1 MIKLPDFKPCLFLFL
16 LSMMVAS
23 SVSAQSWMPGFNFR
37 KRITINKV
45 QVSGTANLLD
55 FPVLISITD
64 PDLIYLAAQCNTNK
78 LASSLGL
85 DLSFA
90 TVSAPETALKFQ
102 LDRYDPVTGTLT
114 CWLKV
119 PALVA
124 SGSSAASTALFLY
137 YGSNVIQLPNAA
149 SSWATWAGFAK
160 LWHMNLDASPAGS
173 RSGKSDQRVDMIQGS
188 GGMNAQSFV
197 AGKIG
202 YAAKLN
208 GSTSFLNA
216 AQDTSSTFTISGWFK
231 ISRLDLEQVLVSN
244 DSTGFGGYT
253 IKINATGKLTL
264 ETKKGTSSSVVS
276 LSASTTLVP
285 EQWYYFAVQRDGR
298 NRSIYINGKAASAV
312 SRPEAVGPG
321 GHLNIGRS
329 KQNDRYYGGL
339 IDELRITGQ
348 VFGADWLKTE
358 YNNQNDPASFYLL
371 GAEEQNPTSTNTG
384 YTFNAAVNNDWSEP
398 GNWNQGHLPEP
409 YANVLIKSAGVL
421 NMTDLTA
428 VHINKLTL
436 EDGALLSLKRTQL
449 FICNTDV
456 AVNAI
461 IRSTEQSALEI
472 NGNVRINGLLDAS
485 DASSTIN
492 LAPNQSLTNMNG
504 HGSIRASSLRLKAT
518 GAAQVIDLAVPLSI
532 SKVLNLERGILNS
545 NGLLTLTATASQD
558 AAIGPISDP
567 SLTAIVGD
575 VQVETYVTGSFPT
588 PSSARGWRLWSAP
601 VYAGMSNGLPEYD
614 LSSIKN
620 AMFVTG
626 KTGASNGFD
635 TSPQNGNTI
644 YTHDQSILGTL
655 AQKYV
660 PVPDM
665 SVRVPLGKGIYVY
678 SRGSRNAPDAFKNQV
693 QTLPF
698 INPEAFILRYS
709 GNLFT
714 GVLRVPI
721 SSRNRKEE
729 GDGFNLLGNPYAS
742 AIRWGSLEKEHA
754 GSFVWMYNTLNN
766 AYEVSDN
773 PDQKIPAGAGF
784 FVKMLDGESIGAIT
798 FRESAKVVA
807 IASNSQSA
815 VMTVGT
821 ETNRPVH
828 TVTLSQTFAS
838 AETSASTLAKELR
851 LEATISRG
859 VFSHAYIL
867 KLVPGGTDELTDAD
881 APSLGDGYIAISG
894 LVGADVKVDVDT
906 RGLPEPELSVKL
918 YVKGWASGD
927 YTLDFAGFEG
937 FNSLDS
943 IILNDRYL
951 NSSKLIPPTNTIYN
965 FQINMDIPESQG
977 ANRFSLRIKKGRMTA
992 EPSIALYEKEK
1003 QVIVYPN
1010 PFRDNIQLKTSGHFP
1025 DHMKVLIRDMMGKL
1039 LLNVIP
1045 EKIDGSSTISLNA
1058 GSLMK
1063 GMYIIEL
1070 IDTTENKRLKSA
1082 KIIKL

>member
-1 MIKLPDFKPCLFLFL
+1 MKLPDFKPCLFLFL
-16 LSMMVAS
+16 LSMVVAS
-23 SVSAQSWMPGFNFR
+23 SVSAQNWMPGFNFR

-45 QVSGTANLLD
+45 QVSGTANLID

-64 PDLIYLAAQCNTNK
+64 PDLIYLIAQCNTNK

-90 TVSAPETALKFQ
+90 MVSAPETALKFQ
-102 LDRYDPVTGTLT
+102 LDRYDPVTGSLT

-119 PALVA
+119 PALIA
-124 SGSSAASTALFLY
+124 SGSSVASTAIFLY

-149 SSWATWAGFAK
+149 SSWATWGGFAK
-160 LWHMNLDASPAGS
+160 LWHMNLDASPAAS
-173 RSGKSDQRVDMIQGS
+173 QSGKSDQRLDMVQGS

-197 AGKIG
+197 VGKIG

-208 GSTSFLNA
+208 GSTSFMNA
-216 AQDTSSTFTISGWFK
+216 AQDTSSSFTISGWFK
-231 ISRLDLEQVLVSN
+231 ISRLDVEQVLVSN

-253 IKINATGKLTL
+253 IKINATGKITL
-264 ETKKGTSSSVVS
+264 ETKKGTSTSVVS
-276 LSASTTLVP
+276 LSASTTLLP

-312 SRPEAVGPG
+312 SRPEAVGAG

-358 YNNQNDPASFYLL
+358 YNNQNDPPSFYLL
-371 GAEEQNPTSTNTG
+371 GAEEQNPISTNTG
-384 YTFNAAVNNDWSEP
+384 YVFNAAVNNEWSEP
-398 GNWNQGHLPEP
+398 GNWNQGRLPEP
-409 YANVLIKSAGVL
+409 YANVYIKSAGVL
-421 NMTDLTA
+421 NMTDLNA

-449 FICNTDV
+449 FICNTIV

-461 IRSTEQSALEI
+461 IRPVEQSALEL

-492 LAPNQSLTNMNG
+492 LAPNQSLSSMNG
-504 HGSIRASSLRLKAT
+504 TGSIRVSSLRLMAT

-545 NGLLTLTATASQD
+545 NGLLTLTATGSQA
-558 AAIGPISDP
+558 AAIGPISDL
-567 SLTAIVGD
+567 SLTSVVGD
-575 VQVETYVTGSFPT
+575 VQVESYVTGSFPT

-601 VYAGMSNGLPEYD
+601 VYAGMANGLPEYD

-620 AMFVTG
+620 AVFVTG
-626 KTGASNGFD
+626 KSGTSNGFD
-635 TSPQNGNTI
+635 SSPQNGTTI

-660 PVPDM
+660 PVPDIA
-665 SVRVPLGKGIYVY
+665 VRVPLGRGIYVY

-693 QTLPF
+693 QTPPF
-698 INPEAFILRYS
+698 INPEPFILRYS
-709 GNLFT
+709 GKLFT

-766 AYEVSDN
+766 AYDVSDN
-773 PDQKIPAGAGF
+773 PELKIPSGAGF
-784 FVKMLDGESIGAIT
+784 FVRMLDGESIGAIT

-807 IASNSQSA
+807 A
-815 VMTVGT
+815 
-821 ETNRPVH
+821 ETSKPVQ
-828 TVTLSQTFAS
+828 TTRLSQTIAPPQTVAS
-838 AETSASTLAKELR
+838 VQTVASTLAEELR

-859 VFSHAYIL
+859 VFSHTYVL
-867 KLVPGGTDELTDAD
+867 KLVPGGAEELTDAD

-918 YVKGWASGD
+918 YVKGWTSGD

-943 IILNDRYL
+943 IVLNDRYL
-951 NSSKLIPPTNTIYN
+951 NSSKLLTATNKIYN
-965 FQINMDIPESQG
+965 FQINTDIPDSQG
-977 ANRFSLRIKKGRMTA
+977 ATRFSLRIKKGQMTA
-992 EPSIALYEKEK
+992 EPSIALYDKEK

-1010 PFRDNIQLKTSGHFP
+1010 PFRDNIQMKTSGHFP
-1025 DHMKVLIRDMMGKL
+1025 DHIKVLIRSMMGKL
-1039 LLNVIP
+1039 MLNAIP
-1045 EKIDGSSTISLNA
+1045 EMINGSSTISVNA

-1063 GMYIIEL
+1063 GMYMIEL